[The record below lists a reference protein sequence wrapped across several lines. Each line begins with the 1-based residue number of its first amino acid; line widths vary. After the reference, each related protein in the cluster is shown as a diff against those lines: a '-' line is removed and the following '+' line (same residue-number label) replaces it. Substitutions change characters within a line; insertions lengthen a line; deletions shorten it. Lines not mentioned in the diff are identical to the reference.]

1 MVLIRQQEIIFL
13 QTLFF
18 YSSLVIL
25 SSETVNLGADAN
37 GKMSSLTV
45 EMWDCGGRSVSE
57 TLFNPQKIII
67 IYLVTLQ

>member
-1 MVLIRQQEIIFL
+1 M
-13 QTLFF
+13 
-18 YSSLVIL
+18 L
-25 SSETVNLGADAN
+25 SSESVNLGADAN